1 MKEILISIRKR
12 LIIWKVYFSRS
23 ATYLSM
29 INTGMIL
36 IIFLMQ
42 LKDNGMIDI
51 EISSYIFPLYIGGFI
66 ILVFIGWIE
75 IRVLKGMEN
84 EAKEQFKLNP
94 YLMEMRNDIAEIKK
108 NITQSD

>member
-42 LKDNGMIDI
+42 LKDNGVIDI
-51 EISSYIFPLYIGGFI
+51 EIS
-66 ILVFIGWIE
+66 
-75 IRVLKGMEN
+75 
-84 EAKEQFKLNP
+84 
-94 YLMEMRNDIAEIKK
+94 
-108 NITQSD
+108 